1 MLTITFV
8 FHMDPTFDTLK
19 NPLHGTAGQY
29 KPGPSRHHDVT
40 LYGLANSSDDP
51 TGGGS
56 HESISRDSLDELLC
70 NVKNRYDAEDNHI
83 L

>member
-1 MLTITFV
+1 
-8 FHMDPTFDTLK
+8 MDPTFDTLK
-19 NPLHGTAGQY
+19 NPLHGTAGQC

-40 LYGLANSSDDP
+40 LGGLANSSDDP

-70 NVKNRYDAEDNHI
+70 NVKNCYALSEDHVI
-83 L
+83 S